1 MNRITLFFI
10 SLPGFLTT
18 FTTGMA
24 QNKEGVT
31 PLIMNC
37 SQSER
42 TYINDWIYVDN
53 SANFAGASFAPI
65 ERTDTIDITGEIP
78 TNG

>member
-10 SLPGFLTT
+10 LFPGFLTT

-31 PLIMNC
+31 PLIMN
-37 SQSER
+37 S
-42 TYINDWIYVDN
+42 
-53 SANFAGASFAPI
+53 
-65 ERTDTIDITGEIP
+65 
-78 TNG
+78 